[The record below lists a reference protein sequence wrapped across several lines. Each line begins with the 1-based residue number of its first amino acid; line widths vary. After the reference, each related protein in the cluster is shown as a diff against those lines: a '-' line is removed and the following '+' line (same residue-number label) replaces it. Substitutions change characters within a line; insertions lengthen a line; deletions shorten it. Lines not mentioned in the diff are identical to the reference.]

1 MFYVGVV
8 AAEFAVTILGVA
20 CLVTYYNHK
29 TLVSTKNGRIKN

>member
-8 AAEFAVTILGVA
+8 AAEFAVTFIGVA

-29 TLVSTKNGRIKN
+29 G

>member
-8 AAEFAVTILGVA
+8 AAEFAVNIIGVA

-29 TLVSTKNGRIKN
+29 G

>member
-8 AAEFAVTILGVA
+8 AAEFAVTIIGVA

-29 TLVSTKNGRIKN
+29 G

>member
-8 AAEFAVTILGVA
+8 AAEFAVTILSVA

-29 TLVSTKNGRIKN
+29 K